1 MKKYL
6 FTSAIALA
14 YITAYCDWLQPGYLK
29 FGFPAA
35 WNQPLATATT
45 YDLSASVRH
54 TAKCTVLEIVPDWA
68 KPSNWRIGPRTE
80 EPKTCRQRLREAE
93 EVE

>member
-6 FTSAIALA
+6 FTTVIALA

-29 FGFPAA
+29 FGLPAA
-35 WNQPLATATT
+35 WNQPLTTATT

-54 TAKCTVLEIVPDWA
+54 TAKCTVLETIPNWA